1 MKNNNFNSDELL
13 DQVTD
18 GMRRETPDSAV
29 INTAA
34 ERVWARLSTE
44 LREGQNVMAKETQHH
59 DMAATQISGCA
70 DFQALMPAYLHNELS
85 GARRLL
91 LEDHTRECLPCR
103 RALKNLREAGAPAT
117 ETRPLKGGLAGR
129 LAAMNASQRAM
140 LRWGIA
146 AVLVVGI
153 GLAAAPFVER
163 FIYSFRV
170 LNTVVEAASGPVYR
184 VNDNGSKVVA
194 IGEAV
199 AKGERLR
206 TAKEAGAVVKLPD
219 GSQIEMRER
228 SEFWVSENAQGTTIH
243 LERGNII
250 VQAAKQ
256 RNKHLFVATP
266 DSLVSVTGT
275 IFSVNSGTKGS
286 RVSVVEGEVH
296 VNYSGREVI
305 LHAGDQ
311 ETTSQSIER
320 VPVRQEV
327 AWSRDAARYAQML
340 EELRRLKGDLDRVP
354 RPGLRYST
362 RLLEMTPDNTVFY
375 VAIPNLSETLAESN
389 RLIQERFAQNPAL
402 RDWWAKEGNASEVN
416 KAVERIR
423 EFGQYLGS
431 EIVVTASLNAT
442 NGLGEPLVL
451 AELRDPAGF
460 RAWAEGQLQ
469 QMQSAPGDDPK
480 ESGRH
485 AVVRFIDDPLKAAAA
500 PNTTDKR
507 RGELTAWINGD
518 VLVASPEAAAVSRLA
533 ARATTQSAARADNA
547 FHNTIASLYSE
558 GAGLLIAV
566 DLQDIIASQMNKGTD
581 NQRAIREKSVAQQ
594 LGLTNFKYFIAE
606 LKEKDGKPYNRAVVT
621 FNESNRGVASWLAAP
636 NPMGALDFIS
646 PDASVVAA
654 FVVKKPSLLVDD
666 IFAALST
673 TDAKF
678 ADQLHQFEAEHG
690 LSIRD
695 DLAEPLGGEFAFAID
710 GPVVP
715 LPSWK
720 MVFEVYDQAHLQQ
733 SLEKVADELNKWAA
747 TQGKK
752 GVAWEKA
759 DVGGRTFY
767 TLRSLDYG
775 VELNYAFVSGY
786 FVSGP
791 SRAMVE
797 RAIQYRESGN
807 TLKSSAKFRA
817 ALPEDGNANFSALFW
832 NNLGRVVSPMARQM
846 GGFADKLPEE
856 QKQMMKSLGEGTP
869 AMLAYAYSFG
879 DRMVFSLSTENGP
892 FGLTP
897 GSLLSMPGQ
906 FMFGNLFGRGKA
918 Q

>member
-13 DQVTD
+13 EQVTD
-18 GMRRETPDSAV
+18 DVRHETPDAAV
-29 INTAA
+29 INAAA

-44 LREGQNVMAKETQHH
+44 LREGQNVMAYETQPQT
-59 DMAATQISGCA
+59 AAAQLSGCA

-103 RALKNLREAGAPAT
+103 RALKNQREVGAAA

-146 AVLVVGI
+146 AVLVAGL

-163 FIYSFRV
+163 FIYSFKV

-184 VNDNGSKVVA
+184 VNDNGSKAVA

-206 TAKEAGAVVKLPD
+206 TAREAGAVVKLPD

-228 SEFWVSENAQGTTIH
+228 SEFWVSENTQGTTIH

-296 VNYSGREVI
+296 VNYSGREVV

-311 ETTSQSIER
+311 ETTSQSLER
-320 VPVRQEV
+320 VPVKQEV
-327 AWSRDAARYAQML
+327 AWSRDAVRYAQML

-362 RLLEMTPDNTVFY
+362 RLLELVPDNTVFY

-402 RDWWAKEGNASEVN
+402 KDWWAKEGNASEVN

-423 EFGQYLGS
+423 EFGQYLGT
-431 EIVVTASLNAT
+431 EIVVAASLNARH
-442 NGLGEPLVL
+442 GLGEPLIL
-451 AELRDPAGF
+451 AELRDPSGF
-460 RAWAEGQLQ
+460 RAWAEDQLQ
-469 QMQSAPGDDPK
+469 QLHSAPGAAQ
-480 ESGRH
+480 ESSRH
-485 AVVRFIDDPLKAAAA
+485 AVIRFIDDPLKAAAEA
-500 PNTTDKR
+500 TDKR
-507 RGELTAWINGD
+507 RGELTAWINGH
-518 VLVASPEAAAVSRLA
+518 VLVASPEPAAVKGLA
-533 ARATTQSAARADNA
+533 ERAATQSAARADSQ
-547 FHNTIASLYSE
+547 FRDTIASLYGE

-566 DLQDIIASQMNKGTD
+566 DLQHVIASEMSKADD
-581 NQRAIREKSVAQQ
+581 NPRAAREKNFAQQ
-594 LGLTNFKYFIAE
+594 LGLTSFKYFIAE
-606 LKEKDGKPYNRAVVT
+606 LKEKDGRPYNRAVVT
-621 FNESNRGVASWLAAP
+621 FSEPNRGVASWLAAP

-646 PDASVVAA
+646 PEASVVAA
-654 FVVKKPSLLVDD
+654 FVVKKPALLVDD
-666 IFAALST
+666 IFAALGSSDT
-673 TDAKF
+673 KF
-678 ADQLHQFEAEHG
+678 AEQLQQFEAEHG
-690 LSIRD
+690 LSIRN
-695 DLAEPLGGEFAFAID
+695 DLAAPLGGEFAFAID

-733 SLEKVADELNKWAA
+733 SLEKVADELNRWAA
-747 TQGKK
+747 THGKK
-752 GVAWEKA
+752 GVAWEQA
-759 DVGGRTFY
+759 EIGGRTFY

-775 VELNYAFVSGY
+775 VELNYAYVSGY

-807 TLKSSAKFRA
+807 TLKASAKFRA

-832 NNLGRVVSPMARQM
+832 NNLGSVVSPMARRM
-846 GGFADKLPEE
+846 SGFADKLPEE

-879 DRMVFSLSTENGP
+879 DRMVFSLNTENGP
-892 FGLTP
+892 LGLTP

-906 FMFGNLFGRGKA
+906 LMLGNLFGKGRVK
-918 Q
+918 

>member
-1 MKNNNFNSDELL
+1 MKHRNHNPDELL
-13 DQVTD
+13 DQLTHEI
-18 GMRRETPDSAV
+18 RHETPDSAV
-29 INTAA
+29 VNEAA
-34 ERVWARLSTE
+34 ERVWARLAKE
-44 LREGQNVMAKETQHH
+44 LTEGQIVMAKQNR
-59 DMAATQISGCA
+59 QIDTITGCA
-70 DFQALMPAYLHNELS
+70 DFQALMPACLSRELS

-103 RALKNLREAGAPAT
+103 RALKSLREADAPAV
-117 ETRPLKGGLAGR
+117 EPRPLKGGLAGR
-129 LAAMNASQRAM
+129 LAGMSASQRAM
-140 LRWGIA
+140 MRWATA
-146 AVLVVGI
+146 AVLVIGL
-153 GLAAAPFVER
+153 GLAAAPFIER

-184 VNDNGSKVVA
+184 VNDNGSVPLA
-194 IGEAV
+194 IGEQV
-199 AKGERLR
+199 ARGEKLR
-206 TAKEAGAVVKLPD
+206 TAKEAGAVVRLPD
-219 GSQIEMRER
+219 GSRIELRER

-275 IFSVNSGTKGS
+275 IFSVNAGTKGS
-286 RVSVVEGEVH
+286 RVSVLEGEVH
-296 VNYSGREVI
+296 VNYSGKEVV
-305 LHAGDQ
+305 LHPGDQ
-311 ETTSQSIER
+311 ETTSQSLER
-320 VPVRQEV
+320 VPLRQEV
-327 AWSRDAARYAQML
+327 SWSRDAAKYAQML
-340 EELRRLKGDLDRVP
+340 EELRKLKGDLDRVP

-362 RLLEMTPDNTVFY
+362 RLLELVPDNAVFY

-389 RLIQERFAQNPAL
+389 RLIQERLAQNPAL
-402 RDWWAKEGNASEVN
+402 KAWWAKEGNAKEVN
-416 KAVERIR
+416 QAVERIR

-431 EIVVTASLNAT
+431 EIVIAASISGKND
-442 NGLGEPLVL
+442 LGEPLVL
-451 AELRDPAGF
+451 AELRDPSGF
-460 RAWAEGQLQ
+460 RAYAESQLQ
-469 QMQSAPGDDPK
+469 QLQSAAADESK
-480 ESGRH
+480 ESRH
-485 AVVRFIDDPLKAAAA
+485 ATVRFVDDPLKAAAEGA
-500 PNTTDKR
+500 KGK
-507 RGELTAWINGD
+507 GEMTAWINGD
-518 VLVASPEAAAVSRLA
+518 LLIASPNFAAVQRLAGRMTTQNA
-533 ARATTQSAARADNA
+533 ARAGND

-566 DLQDIIASQMNKGTD
+566 DLERIIANEMGKGSD
-581 NQRAIREKSVAQQ
+581 NPRAVREKTVAQQ

-606 LKEKDGKPYNRAVVT
+606 LKEKDGRPYNRAVVT
-621 FNESNRGVASWLAAP
+621 FNEPGRGIASWLAAP

-654 FVVKKPSLLVDD
+654 FVVRKPSLLVDD
-666 IFAALST
+666 IFAAIST
-673 TDAKF
+673 TDAGF
-678 ADQLHQFEAEHG
+678 AEQLRQFEAEHG
-690 LSIRD
+690 LSIRN

-747 TQGKK
+747 THDKK
-752 GVAWEKA
+752 GVAWEKTES
-759 DVGGRTFY
+759 GGRTFY

-775 VELNYAFVSGY
+775 LELNYAYVSGY
-786 FVSGP
+786 FVAGP

-807 TLKSSAKFRA
+807 TLKSSARFRA

-832 NNLGRVVSPMARQM
+832 NNLGKVVAPVARQM
-846 GGFADKLPEE
+846 GGFSERLPEE
-856 QKQMMKSLGEGTP
+856 QRQMMKSLGEGTP
-869 AMLAYAYSFG
+869 AMLAYAYSYG

-897 GSLLSMPGQ
+897 GSLLSLPGQ
-906 FMFGNLFGRGKA
+906 AMFGNIFGKGKA
-918 Q
+918 H